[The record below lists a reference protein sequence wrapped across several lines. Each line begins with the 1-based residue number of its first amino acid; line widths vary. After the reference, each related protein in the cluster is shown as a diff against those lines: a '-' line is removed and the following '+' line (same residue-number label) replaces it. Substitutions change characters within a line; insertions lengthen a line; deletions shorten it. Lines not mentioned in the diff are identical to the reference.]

1 MNAPAMKY
9 LGRRPK
15 YEICLMA
22 YEIRSAYEI
31 LALWANMMV
40 LADANIPIRLPH
52 PRSGPI
58 NGGES
63 LFA

>member
-31 LALWANMMV
+31 LALWANMMA
-40 LADANIPIRLPH
+40 LLRNIPKSMPSIRP
-52 PRSGPI
+52 
-58 NGGES
+58 
-63 LFA
+63 F